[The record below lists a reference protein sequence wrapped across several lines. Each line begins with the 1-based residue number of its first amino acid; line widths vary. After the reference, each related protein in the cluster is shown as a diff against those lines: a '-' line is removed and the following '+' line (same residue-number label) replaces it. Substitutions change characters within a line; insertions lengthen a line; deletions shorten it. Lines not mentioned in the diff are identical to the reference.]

1 MGWSIPDTLDA
12 WYLVAGA
19 DEVRGRVRP
28 FAVGAVQG
36 AVARTPAGLVAL
48 DAVCPHMGA
57 DLRLGHVVGDRI
69 VCPLHG
75 MGFGAD
81 GRCDRRNVPSAR
93 TVPVGEACGA
103 VFVHPGSSSAG
114 RLPVGSPPGSAPR
127 SASPGPLPSC
137 DRWPDED
144 FVWASARAFRVPV
157 PWRTVLVNAFDL
169 HHLDAVHHRALVRP
183 PVFDEPAPDR
193 LRMRYATR
201 VVGSGLS
208 DRLTRLLA
216 SDRVDLW
223 LTSVGGPV
231 MTVEVDLGRTRTAAV
246 VGVVPDGEGTWL
258 RLAVGVP
265 RGFGGAL
272 RARLARWLYVTFLR
286 QDIPVLQGVELAPHS
301 DLPEDEP
308 VQRLL
313 AFLDRRSAV

>member
-1 MGWSIPDTLDA
+1 M
-12 WYLVAGA
+12 AGA

-28 FAVGAVQG
+28 FAVGGLQG
-36 AVARTPAGLVAL
+36 AVARTSEGLVAL

-57 DLRLGHVVGDRI
+57 DLRLGTVDRGRI

-75 MGFGAD
+75 MGFAAD
-81 GRCDRRNVPSAR
+81 GRCDRRGVPSAR

-103 VFVHPGSSSAG
+103 VFVHPGA
-114 RLPVGSPPGSAPR
+114 A
-127 SASPGPLPSC
+127 PGPLPSC
-137 DRWPDED
+137 ERWPDQA
-144 FVWASARAFRVPV
+144 FVWSSARAFRVPV

-169 HHLDAVHHRALVRP
+169 HHLDAVHHRALVSP
-183 PVFDEPAPDR
+183 PVFENPAPDR

-216 SDRVDLW
+216 TDQVDLW
-223 LTSVGGPV
+223 LTSIGGPV

-265 RGFGGAL
+265 QGFGGAL
-272 RARLARWLYVTFLR
+272 RARIARWLYVTFLR
-286 QDIPVLQGVELAPHS
+286 QDIPVLQGVELEPHS

-313 AFLDRRSAV
+313 AFLDERAAV